1 MSLET
6 RTESL
11 KALLDLYEKIINDHK
26 ILKKE
31 FSEKIEE
38 NEKLK
43 QEIEKLQKDIHI
55 LHNFNDSLMR
65 FGCVKEFIKNN
76 MEIMDE
82 LE

>member
-11 KALLDLYEKIINDHK
+11 KALPDLYEKIINDHK
-26 ILKKE
+26 
-31 FSEKIEE
+31 
-38 NEKLK
+38 
-43 QEIEKLQKDIHI
+43 
-55 LHNFNDSLMR
+55 SLMQ